1 MRAYS
6 TLGFALLVAIAVG
19 GCITPSIPIPPPDPA
34 RMQFDF
40 TTVEGNTTVTFS
52 YPPTEIYIG
61 SIVYVYNRTLG
72 VGVIED
78 ARPDGSVGPTGPL
91 QAVVGNEVLVTF
103 ENDFQTVSTCVK
115 LREGMQDAT
124 DYCSP

>member
-1 MRAYS
+1 MRR
-6 TLGFALLVAIAVG
+6 LLILALVGIVLG

-40 TTVEGNTTVTFS
+40 VTVEGMTTVAFS
-52 YPPTEIYIG
+52 YPATENYVG
-61 SIVYVYNRTLG
+61 SIVYVYNRSLG

-91 QAVVGNEVLVTF
+91 AAMVGNEILVTF

-115 LREGMQDAT
+115 LKEGAQDST